1 MIYTIFYFIVVAGIY
16 YFIVRHRYLSSSS
29 PEEWRNIE
37 EREDVEWVAIAGF
50 WPVAILALIIYY
62 LFEALDKLIES

>member
-16 YFIVRHRYLSSSS
+16 YFIVGHGHLSSSS